1 MLNILKALT
10 STKWGKQ
17 KKLMFPYSKLSLAP
31 FWNTQTPY
39 GALSYQTPTSRNC
52 KPFKTQ
58 LCKSLLAGHKIQT
71 LNTYMMKPKSFQWTC
86 ISNFMLLNLN
96 N

>member
-17 KKLMFPYSKLSLAP
+17 NKLISPHSNLSLTP
-31 FWNTQTPY
+31 FWNMQTPY

-58 LCKSLLAGHKIQT
+58 LCELLLAAHEIQT
-71 LNTYMMKPKSFQWTC
+71 LNTYTTKPKSF
-86 ISNFMLLNLN
+86 
-96 N
+96 